1 MMIRAAAQPPP
12 HSPRHLLT
20 NRRMEIRFLENHHDD
35 DLFRCI
41 TYSFKNIGLIVEIC
55 FPVEVYRASGLLT
68 RVTKS
73 M

>member
-1 MMIRAAAQPPP
+1 MMISAAAQPPP

-20 NRRMEIRFLENHHDD
+20 NRRMEIRFLENHDD

-55 FPVEVYRASGLLT
+55 FPVQGYRASNLLT

>member
-20 NRRMEIRFLENHHDD
+20 NRRMEIRFLENHDD

-55 FPVEVYRASGLLT
+55 FPVQGYRASDLLT
-68 RVTKS
+68 RATKS

>member
-1 MMIRAAAQPPP
+1 MIRAAAQPPP

-20 NRRMEIRFLENHHDD
+20 NRRMEIRFLENHDD

-55 FPVEVYRASGLLT
+55 FPVQGYRASDLLT

>member
-12 HSPRHLLT
+12 HSPRHLLA
-20 NRRMEIRFLENHHDD
+20 NRRLEIRFLENHDD

-41 TYSFKNIGLIVEIC
+41 TYSFKNIGLIVEIY
-55 FPVEVYRASGLLT
+55 FPVQVYQASGLLT

>member
-20 NRRMEIRFLENHHDD
+20 NRRMEIRFLENHDD

-55 FPVEVYRASGLLT
+55 FPVQGYRASDLLT